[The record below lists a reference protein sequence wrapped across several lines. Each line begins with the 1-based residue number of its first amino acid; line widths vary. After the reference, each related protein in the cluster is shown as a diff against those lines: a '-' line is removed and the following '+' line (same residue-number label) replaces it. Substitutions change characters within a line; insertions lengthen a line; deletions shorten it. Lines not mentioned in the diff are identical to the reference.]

1 MEKVMS
7 YFTGFLS
14 GLIGIMMSIVPVTI
28 LWQLLT
34 GETVFGMDVIGNFM
48 GMLNGIAGAGF
59 VGLVALVF
67 IMYFFLCERCGIPSD
82 CKEKKSDC
90 KKK

>member
-1 MEKVMS
+1 MEKVMN
-7 YFTGFLS
+7 YFTGFFG
-14 GLIGIMMSIVPVTI
+14 GLVTIMIHIIPVTI

-34 GETVFGMDVIGNFM
+34 GGTVFNMDVIGNFM

-67 IMYFFLCERCGIPSD
+67 IMYFFM
-82 CKEKKSDC
+82 DC
-90 KKK
+90 KKDCKK

>member
-7 YFTGFLS
+7 YFTGFFS
-14 GLIGIMMSIVPVTI
+14 GLLGIMLSIIPVAI

-34 GETVFGMDVIGNFM
+34 GSLVFNMDVIGNFM

-67 IMYFFLCERCGIPSD
+67 IMYFLTSD
-82 CKEKKSDC
+82 R
-90 KKK
+90 

>member
-1 MEKVMS
+1 MN
-7 YFTGFLS
+7 YFEGFFG
-14 GLIGIMMSIVPVTI
+14 GLVGIMMSIIPVTI

-34 GETVFGMDVIGNFM
+34 GGLVFNIDVIGNFM

-67 IMYFFLCERCGIPSD
+67 IMYFFLCDKCV
-82 CKEKKSDC
+82 K
-90 KKK
+90 